1 MIKPFCRAGLL
12 LLTLLAGPHLAA
24 AASPEPQPATP
35 DAKAMPAKAMSA
47 NTMPAKTAGSDAQQF
62 CQNIAAAAT
71 DARFAWQTQQLND
84 LDAKIKQRVAELD
97 AKRAELK
104 DVLTKRDEAMKRAQ
118 ESLVAIYAKM
128 KPDVAAAQ
136 LSALDDT
143 TASAVLAQLNPRTSS
158 AILNEVSPDR
168 AVRLINTIA
177 GTPDGKK
184 S

>member
-12 LLTLLAGPHLAA
+12 ALLAWPHLAA
-24 AASPEPQPATP
+24 AASPDPLAIP
-35 DAKAMPAKAMSA
+35 DARPA
-47 NTMPAKTAGSDAQQF
+47 PAKTTGTDAQQF

-71 DARFAWQTQQLND
+71 EARFAWQTRQLND
-84 LDAKIKQRVAELD
+84 LEAKITRRVAELD
-97 AKRAELK
+97 AKQAELR
-104 DVLTKRDEAMKRAQ
+104 DVLAKRDAAMKRAQ
-118 ESLVAIYAKM
+118 DSLVGIYAKM

-136 LSALDDT
+136 LSALDDV
-143 TASAVLAQLNPRTSS
+143 TASAVLAQLNPRASS
-158 AILNEVSPDR
+158 AILNEIGPDR